1 MIYSALMPQMC
12 DTGGEIMN
20 TPNKLTLLR
29 VLLIP
34 VFMICYLSLGKVGIY
49 LAIVTFVLATWTD
62 HLDGK
67 LARKNHQVTT
77 FGKLM
82 DPLADK
88 MLIMAALLC
97 FIERDI
103 PYINA
108 GVVMVILAR
117 ELIVTGV
124 RMLAMGENQVIA
136 ASMWGKSKTV
146 SQFILVVAVMVFE
159 ILGGYL
165 PVLNGFL
172 NGVILLLT
180 VVAVVLTIYSG
191 FDYVWKN
198 RKLITFQ

>member
-1 MIYSALMPQMC
+1 
-12 DTGGEIMN
+12 MN

-29 VLLIP
+29 VILIP
-34 VFMICYLSLGKVGIY
+34 VYMIFYLCCGTIGIY
-49 LAIVTFVLATWTD
+49 LAIATFLLATWTD

-67 LARKNHQVTT
+67 LARKYHQVTT

-88 MLIMAALLC
+88 ILIMAALIS
-97 FIERDI
+97 FVERGT
-103 PYINA
+103 PYVTS

-117 ELIVTGV
+117 ELIVTGI

-146 SQFILVVAVMVFE
+146 SQFILVVVVMITELVKVYAPDLAAVCD
-159 ILGGYL
+159 GA
-165 PVLNGFL
+165 
-172 NGVILLLT
+172 ILLLT
-180 VVAVVLTIYSG
+180 VVATALTIYSG

-198 RKLITFQ
+198 RTLITFQ